1 MSGGQRSKLLSSSTV
16 FVSDH
21 LRLRKNEKTCKFVRF
36 EQVKTRQ
43 AFSDISKKLEEKS
56 VNDFG
61 RQFFIVDVLTLMKEI
76 NILMDTSQLL
86 GSRHEPAY
94 ARSIL
99 KTRFGI
105 LT

>member
-61 RQFFIVDVLTLMKEI
+61 RQFLV
-76 NILMDTSQLL
+76 
-86 GSRHEPAY
+86 A
-94 ARSIL
+94 ARSRDSITHFVRRSVPWSVGRSVPIL
-99 KTRFGI
+99 LRMGFSQPF
-105 LT
+105 